1 MPEGDMNPRQ
11 NRSMVLTTC
20 WNKTK
25 DDMWEL
31 FEDVLTKVFTG
42 MNWITIKENDG
53 VLVIIETW
61 VSLNNI
67 IVVGLENM
75 FYSL

>member
-1 MPEGDMNPRQ
+1 MNPRQ

-42 MNWITIKENDG
+42 MNWITIRENDG